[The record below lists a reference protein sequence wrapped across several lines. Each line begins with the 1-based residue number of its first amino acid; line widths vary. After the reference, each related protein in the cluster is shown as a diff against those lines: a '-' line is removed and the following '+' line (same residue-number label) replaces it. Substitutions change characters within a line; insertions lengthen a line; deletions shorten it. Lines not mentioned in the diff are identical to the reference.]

1 MESFKMSYTTLILY
15 LEINKGVEQIQYSIK
30 LKYSAVNLALLTI

>member
-1 MESFKMSYTTLILY
+1 MESFKMSYTTLIY

-30 LKYSAVNLALLTI
+30 LKYSTVNLALLTI

>member
-15 LEINKGVEQIQYSIK
+15 LEINKCVKQVQYSIK
-30 LKYSAVNLALLTI
+30 LKYSAVNLAL